1 MSQMQD
7 RDSAEIAR
15 KMITPLQP
23 REVFRGNWK
32 GEGRL
37 IAHSLLRWLVPEER
51 IHLSSEA
58 RWLSETIWIVTDHFE
73 FSSGRIIGRKMFAEL
88 VAPDR
93 VHVTADDMP
102 LGADILL
109 FEDGFQFTLRCSPF
123 FGQKIVLLKVDR
135 RRRACGNCEKVERS
149 LRGLFQASV
158 AIRALCGFPS
168 AASVSTGL
176 GFSFFFAPFFFLG
189 VFHKKILRQ
198 DRLATTIAPSVDR

>member
-23 REVFRGNWK
+23 REFFRGNWK

-73 FSSGRIIGRKMFAEL
+73 FSSGRIIDRKMFAEL
-88 VAPDR
+88 VALDR

-109 FEDGFQFTLRCSPF
+109 FEDGFQFTPYLVLAAYKGRIYRVRCKDKCRIDAE
-123 FGQKIVLLKVDR
+123 GYVWDEID
-135 RRRACGNCEKVERS
+135 
-149 LRGLFQASV
+149 
-158 AIRALCGFPS
+158 IYLCGLPV
-168 AASVSTGL
+168 ARMEL
-176 GFSFFFAPFFFLG
+176 GP
-189 VFHKKILRQ
+189 I
-198 DRLATTIAPSVDR
+198 DRCAGIQL